1 MVGLSWLGVEE
12 MKREPSAATDSQAQL
27 QSQARYKEPGA
38 INCGIAPAAK
48 ASGRRG
54 VEGLSKP

>member
-27 QSQARYKEPGA
+27 RSRALETCAVRHQ
-38 INCGIAPAAK
+38 
-48 ASGRRG
+48 
-54 VEGLSKP
+54 L